1 MRTCVVEIATSRVVN
16 VIERG
21 LQIATANAVED
32 SAPPSGYAWVD
43 HPVAGIGW
51 SLVNGTLVD
60 QAVRPPAPTKDEL
73 AAAASDSLDR
83 LQFDVMFTAEN
94 NMREVRSWINV
105 LRPGTFTAARRR
117 RSRRLSIATLSSL
130 AGRFSIRDQ
139 PHRLLDPLQPAGL
152 RRRDRLR
159 PPSAARRRGRGQ
171 DRARDG
177 QGDGSLMGNSG
188 AFTISAELDTPT
200 SVFQKFCKWLL
211 NKLDPAHT
219 ARARTAEGKP

>member
-105 LRPGTFTAARRR
+105 LRPGTFTAAQAAQITAAQYRNA
-117 RSRRLSIATLSSL
+117 LIA
-130 AGRFSIRDQ
+130 RWK
-139 PHRLLDPLQPAGL
+139 
-152 RRRDRLR
+152 
-159 PPSAARRRGRGQ
+159 
-171 DRARDG
+171 
-177 QGDGSLMGNSG
+177 
-188 AFTISAELDTPT
+188 
-200 SVFQKFCKWLL
+200 VL
-211 NKLDPAHT
+211 NP
-219 ARARTAEGKP
+219 